1 MEEGAPYNTVH
12 RDLFRDWEPLDQTDG
27 SECEEQLPEEED
39 RRDPVLVVVD
49 EVRVGADASHAGVA
63 DDDFVGVLQEV
74 DAGDLGVRS
83 EGWRTHVQ
91 IKGMI

>member
-1 MEEGAPYNTVH
+1 
-12 RDLFRDWEPLDQTDG
+12 
-27 SECEEQLPEEED
+27 
-39 RRDPVLVVVD
+39 
-49 EVRVGADASHAGVA
+49 
-63 DDDFVGVLQEV
+63 LQEV